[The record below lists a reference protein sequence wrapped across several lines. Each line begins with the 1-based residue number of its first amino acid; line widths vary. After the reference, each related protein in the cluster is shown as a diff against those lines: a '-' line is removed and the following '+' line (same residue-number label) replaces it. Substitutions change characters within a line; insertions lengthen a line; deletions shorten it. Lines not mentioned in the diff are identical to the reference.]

1 MKTEVLE
8 HLSSKV
14 KIKLG
19 LKQTEIGSLPEDWV
33 VVELGNLIAKNP
45 DYGIN
50 APAVDFDF
58 NLPTYLRIT
67 DISEDGRF
75 IAQHKMSVDNSLSK
89 NYYLES
95 GDLVIART
103 GASVGKSYL
112 YDEKDGLLVFAGFL
126 IRFKPNKEKLNS
138 VFFKYLTQTKNYWNW
153 VVANSMRSGQP
164 GLNSNEFK
172 KYSFGLPP
180 TIHEQTAIAIALS
193 DADALIWSLE
203 QLIEK
208 KKNIKQGAMQEL
220 LTGKR
225 RLNGFD
231 NNLGYKQTEVGMI
244 PADWELKTY
253 DEIFLFLKTATY
265 SRAEL
270 SDNEDVKYLHYGDIH
285 TKWNLHLNF
294 ESAEL
299 PSITSSKV
307 CGYNL
312 LQDGDVIMADASED
326 YHGIGKSVEVL
337 NIKRTKSISGLHTF
351 LLRDKNKIFVDG
363 FRGYLHVNAI
373 VKNQFD
379 RLATG
384 MKVYGVSKFNLK
396 RVQVPVPNH
405 LEQIAIS
412 NALNE
417 MEREFL
423 QLESKLEK
431 HRRIKQGMMQNLL
444 TGKIRL
450 I

>member
-180 TIHEQTAIAIALS
+180 TIHEQTAIATTLS
-193 DADALIWSLE
+193 DADALIRSLE

-208 KKNIKQGAMQEL
+208 KKKIKQGAMQEL
-220 LTGKR
+220 LRPKEGWVKRKLEELAWYQEGPGLRNWQFTKSGIKVINVTNLENGILNLERTDRYISIEEYNKMYKHFTIEEKDIVVASSGNSYGKVAVVQKR
-225 RLNGFD
+225 DLPLVMNTSVIRFKALPLIDYNY
-231 NNLGYKQTEVGMI
+231 L
-244 PADWELKTY
+244 L
-253 DEIFLFLKTATY
+253 IFLKSNLFKDQIDLLITGGAQP
-265 SRAEL
+265 
-270 SDNEDVKYLHYGDIH
+270 NFGPIH
-285 TKWNLHLNF
+285 LRKIIIDLPPNTKDQ
-294 ESAEL
+294 AK
-299 PSITSSKV
+299 ISS
-307 CGYNL
+307 
-312 LQDGDVIMADASED
+312 VICEMDLVIE
-326 YHGIGKSVEVL
+326 
-337 NIKRTKSISGLHTF
+337 
-351 LLRDKNKIFVDG
+351 
-363 FRGYLHVNAI
+363 
-373 VKNQFD
+373 
-379 RLATG
+379 RL
-384 MKVYGVSKFNLK
+384 
-396 RVQVPVPNH
+396 
-405 LEQIAIS
+405 
-412 NALNE
+412 
-417 MEREFL
+417 EF
-423 QLESKLEK
+423 KLEK
-431 HRRIKQGMMQNLL
+431 FRQLKQGMMQNLL